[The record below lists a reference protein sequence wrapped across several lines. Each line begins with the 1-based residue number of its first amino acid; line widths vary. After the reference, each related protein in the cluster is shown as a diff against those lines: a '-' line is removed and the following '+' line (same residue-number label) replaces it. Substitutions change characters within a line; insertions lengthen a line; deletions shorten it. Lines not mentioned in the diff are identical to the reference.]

1 MANVGALAANLH
13 EGSRSE
19 YLAQY
24 IFASFG
30 HCYRCAASRGPWY
43 RSFAGIDLYCTMT
56 ERVGQLAWPRHHYT
70 VQVKSAM
77 SPWNFDSSE
86 SVRWLSSTDG
96 SLKKVYCGEFASA
109 QSGGLL
115 QQHVV

>member
-30 HCYRCAASRGPWY
+30 TQFPFPTKRIQA
-43 RSFAGIDLYCTMT
+43 LT
-56 ERVGQLAWPRHHYT
+56 
-70 VQVKSAM
+70 
-77 SPWNFDSSE
+77 
-86 SVRWLSSTDG
+86 ST
-96 SLKKVYCGEFASA
+96 AR
-109 QSGGLL
+109 
-115 QQHVV
+115 